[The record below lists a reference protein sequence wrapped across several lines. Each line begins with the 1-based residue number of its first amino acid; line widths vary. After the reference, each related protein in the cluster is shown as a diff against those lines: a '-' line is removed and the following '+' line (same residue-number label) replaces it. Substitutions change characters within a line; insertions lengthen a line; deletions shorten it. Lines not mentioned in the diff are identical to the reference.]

1 MSDEELK
8 IESEHVAY
16 WEECLNSL
24 SKQFEIV
31 LNTVKLGEMV
41 GGKRI
46 TFTKGIK
53 TNYFNKSK
61 AYKNEPSHIY
71 VLTQIYFSFYS
82 CLGNKMNDETK
93 ELLMFHY
100 NLYLI

>member
-16 WEECLNSL
+16 WEEGLNSL

-46 TFTKGIK
+46 TFT
-53 TNYFNKSK
+53 NDYPNK
-61 AYKNEPSHIY
+61 
-71 VLTQIYFSFYS
+71 
-82 CLGNKMNDETK
+82 
-93 ELLMFHY
+93 
-100 NLYLI
+100 

>member
-41 GGKRI
+41 GGKRNN
-46 TFTKGIK
+46 FTKGIK
-53 TNYFNKSK
+53 SNYINKSK
-61 AYKNEPSHIY
+61 PKERTNKRISYKI
-71 VLTQIYFSFYS
+71 
-82 CLGNKMNDETK
+82 K
-93 ELLMFHY
+93 
-100 NLYLI
+100 